1 MKLVILS
8 LIVLTFLFDA
18 WLSILN
24 YRNKDAEIPEEVKDV
39 YDQDAYQK
47 WLQYNMENFR
57 LSMISRTIRLIII
70 ISLLI
75 FRVFPIFNDIAIDLT
90 NSIHLQTLIFLGIY
104 FIIDFV
110 IGIFFS
116 YYKQFTIEEK
126 YGFNKST
133 KKTFV
138 FDKIKV
144 LILSII
150 FGGGLIYLLSL
161 LYHNVGD
168 LFYIYAWISIVVI
181 ILIINL
187 LYVKLIVPIFNKL
200 RPLDE
205 GELKDKIINFANK
218 VGYEI
223 TKISIIDASKRSTK
237 LNAFFSGFG
246 KFKQVVLYDTLI
258 EKMNSDQ
265 IVSVLAHEIGHAK
278 HKHIIKNIFIMM
290 ITISLYLAVLLFS
303 VKSDSVSTAFGFDN
317 AHFGFGLII
326 FMLLIS
332 PISIILEAIVS
343 RISRKFEYVA
353 DHYASVNGYKVEM
366 QEALKILGRENYDN
380 LTPHPLFVALK
391 YSHPPIAYRIRAI
404 RKIED

>member
-1 MKLVILS
+1 MEILILS
-8 LIVLTFLFDA
+8 LILITFIFDA

-24 YRNKDAEIPEEVKDV
+24 YQNRNAEIPEEVKDV

-57 LSMISRTIRLIII
+57 LSMISRSVRLIII
-70 ISLLI
+70 VSLLI
-75 FRVFPIFNDIAIDLT
+75 FRVFPTFNNFALDLT
-90 NSIHLQTLIFLGIY
+90 NSIHAQTLIFLGIY
-104 FIIDFV
+104 FLIDFV

-133 KKTFV
+133 KKTFA
-138 FDKIKV
+138 FDKIKGLV
-144 LILSII
+144 LTVI
-150 FGGGLIYLLSL
+150 FGGGLVYLLSL

-168 LFYIYAWISIVVI
+168 LFYIYAWALIIVIV
-181 ILIINL
+181 LIINL

-200 RPLDE
+200 TPLEE
-205 GELKDKIINFANK
+205 GELKDKIKKFAEK

-237 LNAFFSGFG
+237 LNAYFSGYG
-246 KFKQVVLYDTLI
+246 KYKQVVLYDTLI
-258 EKMNSDQ
+258 EKMNPDQ

-278 HKHIIKNIFIMM
+278 HKHILNNIFIMM
-290 ITISLYLAVLLFS
+290 INLSIFLAVLLFS
-303 VKSDSVSTAFGFDN
+303 VKSNSLSTAFGFSN
-317 AHFGFGLII
+317 ANFGFGLII
-326 FMLLIS
+326 FMLLLS
-332 PISIILEAIVS
+332 PISILIEAIVG
-343 RISRKFEYVA
+343 RISRKFEYQA
-353 DHYASVNGYKVEM
+353 DHYAAVNGFKIEI

-380 LTPHPLFVALK
+380 LTPHPLFVAMK

-404 RKIED
+404 RKIKE